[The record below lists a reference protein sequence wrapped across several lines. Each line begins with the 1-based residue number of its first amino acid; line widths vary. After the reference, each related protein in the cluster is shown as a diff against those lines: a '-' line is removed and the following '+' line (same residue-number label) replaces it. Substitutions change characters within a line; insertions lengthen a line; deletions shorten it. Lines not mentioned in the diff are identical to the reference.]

1 MKTIKYL
8 VMTLIGVFAL
18 TVSCTDDKVL
28 VPVWETGIN
37 GQGTITGTATDFK
50 RGDGSIVLDFDL
62 KWISVDSK
70 ETVTKME
77 VFLTFTEDYLDND
90 GNPAVADHGTKLVQT
105 FEGGAVPANRTPVA
119 FSLSQ
124 ADVYALFNG
133 TTYDYKDG
141 VDGNAI
147 DVFGSPV
154 NPGRDATNIFVAED
168 KFKLTWQFT
177 GADGR
182 VFRAWSPSVCTEFPG
197 SNCEIAFGVVCAE
210 EITDPGANGGVYVLN
225 LADSYGDGWNGAFL
239 TVFIDGVGTDY
250 GMAAGSAATYN
261 VAVPPT
267 ATTLTF
273 EFTGGAWDSEVT
285 FTVTSP
291 KGNVIVSAGPSPD
304 DGPQKLNLCKE

>member
-37 GQGTITGTATDFK
+37 GEGTITGTATDFK

-77 VFLTFTEDYLDND
+77 VFITFTEDYVDND
-90 GNPAVADHGTKLVQT
+90 GNPAVADHGTKLLQT
-105 FEGGAVPANRTPVA
+105 FEGGAVPANRAPVA

-124 ADVYALFNG
+124 ADVYALYNG

-147 DVFGSPV
+147 DVFGSPI
-154 NPGRDATNIFVAED
+154 NTGRDATNIFVAED

-177 GADGR
+177 ASDGR

-197 SNCEIAFGVVCAE
+197 SNCEVAFGVVCAE
-210 EITDPGANGGVYVLN
+210 EITDPGANGGVYELN
-225 LADSYGDGWNGAFL
+225 LVDSFGDGWDGAFL
-239 TVFIDGVGTDY
+239 TVTEDGVSTDY
-250 GMAAGSAATYN
+250 TATGTGTLHIVNVAPTAVSLTFTYTAGS
-261 VAVPPT
+261 
-267 ATTLTF
+267 F
-273 EFTGGAWDSEVT
+273 ESEHSFTIK
-285 FTVTSP
+285 SP
-291 KGNVIVSAGPSPD
+291 KGNIIASGGPAPTV
-304 DGPQKLNLCKE
+304 GPVKLNLCNE